1 MQKKMVCE
9 ENGIFCFA
17 KILRG
22 ENIMKHSKKLFAAGL
37 AATMAVNAV
46 CLSNLFSGVAA
57 DTVKYEF
64 ENGTISGTSMGVEED
79 ASASGGQYVF
89 MKDAGE
95 TLSVTVN
102 VEEAGMYDLN
112 ICYKADS
119 NKTQKLKVNGVSQSD
134 VTFPATSSFTEI
146 KATSV
151 QLAAGENTI
160 EMESFWGWTQF
171 DYMTVTTKTFTE
183 LKSSNALCDPKATKE
198 AQSLMTYLSSVYG
211 KGMISGQQEFY
222 GVSRDDEFNFIEDLS
237 GELPAI
243 RGFDFGETCPLYAWD
258 AGTADRMIDW
268 VNNKGGIA
276 TASWHINVPKTMAD
290 YTVGSTVAWD
300 QTTYSEKTDFVT
312 ANVMVEGTKEYEFFL
327 LAVDNLATQLKKA
340 QDANVPILFRP
351 FHEAEGNGGA
361 DGSGSWFWWS
371 KEGADVYV
379 ELYQYLYKLLT
390 EEYDLHNLIWE
401 FNSYTYS
408 DESKYFYPGDNYVD
422 LVGYDKYNAK
432 NWNTGAVAPN
442 ESAISGIFYDLVDM
456 YDNNKMIAMM
466 ENDTVPSLENIQTEH
481 AYWLYFMPWYG
492 EHLMDSNY
500 NNPDTLKELYQS
512 EWVITLD
519 ELPDD
524 LYTNTTPGETTT
536 TLPGQTTTTTTKR
549 TTTTTTT
556 TQVEDAIMATVKKS
570 GTDYKISFDRE
581 RGDKV
586 YLVLDADKSVTYA
599 NGCAGISVT
608 VDGTDYWA
616 SYQWEIT
623 KSGEVMV
630 DLSGTPFE
638 VSYNNGADKVKDEA
652 LIAKV
657 VAEVQKQKEALVQ
670 VWWANNDDGSSVDTT
685 NVVLTAAYIL
695 DNGGS
700 ETTTTTEDTTTTT
713 EETTTTVTTVDTVE
727 TTTPETT
734 TTEDTTET
742 TTTTNGGDVV
752 SYGDVN
758 LDGKVDLT
766 DAITMNKYMAGVIA
780 ELTPVQFA
788 NANCDISDGTD
799 NVDEHDAVAL
809 TNFVI
814 MIEKSLPVNNPST
827 N

>member
-1 MQKKMVCE
+1 
-9 ENGIFCFA
+9 
-17 KILRG
+17 
-22 ENIMKHSKKLFAAGL
+22 MKHSKKLFAAGL

-57 DTVKYEF
+57 DAVKYEF

-89 MKDAGE
+89 MKNAGE

-243 RGFDFGETCPLYAWD
+243 RGFDFGDTCPLYAWED
-258 AGTADRMIDW
+258 GATDRMIDW

-276 TASWHINVPKTMAD
+276 TASWHINVPKTMAN
-290 YTVGSTVAWD
+290 YTVGSTMAWD

-312 ANVMVEGTKEYEFFL
+312 ANVMVEGTKEHEFFL
-327 LAVDNLATQLKKA
+327 IAVDNLATQLKKA

-556 TQVEDAIMATVKKS
+556 TQVENAIMATIKKD
-570 GTDYKISFDRE
+570 GENFKISFSTAM
-581 RGDKV
+581 GDKV
-586 YLVLDADKSVTYA
+586 YLVLDVDESVTKA
-599 NGCAGISVT
+599 NGCLGISVT
-608 VDGTDYWA
+608 VDGTDYWV
-616 SYQWEIT
+616 SYKWEIT
-623 KSGEVMV
+623 KSDEVIV
-630 DLSGTPFE
+630 DLSGEPFN
-638 VSYNNGADKVKDEA
+638 VVLGGSNEA
-652 LIAKV
+652 VTDQDVIAKV
-657 VAEVQKQKEALVQ
+657 VEAAQEQKNAEVQM
-670 VWWANNDDGSSVDTT
+670 WWASDSTGTIDTT
-685 NVVLTAAYIL
+685 NVALTAAYIP

-758 LDGKVDLT
+758 LDGKVDLI

-780 ELTPVQFA
+780 ELTPAQFA

-799 NVDEHDAVAL
+799 TVNEDDATAL

>member
-1 MQKKMVCE
+1 
-9 ENGIFCFA
+9 
-17 KILRG
+17 
-22 ENIMKHSKKLFAAGL
+22 MKHSKKLFAAGL
-37 AATMAVNAV
+37 AAAMAVNAV
-46 CLSNLFSGVAA
+46 CLSSFFSGSAA
-57 DTVKYEF
+57 DAVKYEF
-64 ENGTISGTSMGVEED
+64 EDGELTVVAASDAISVVED
-79 ASASGGQYVF
+79 AGASGGKCVS
-89 MKDAGE
+89 MKSAGDK
-95 TLSVTVN
+95 LAVTVN
-102 VEEAGMYDLN
+102 VETAGMYDLN

-134 VTFPATSSFTEI
+134 VTFPGTDTFTEI

-243 RGFDFGETCPLYAWD
+243 RGFDFGDTCPLYAWD
-258 AGTADRMIDW
+258 DGATDRMIDW

-276 TASWHINVPKTMAD
+276 TASWHINVPTTMAN

-390 EEYDLHNLIWE
+390 EEYGLHNLIWE

-432 NWNTGAVAPN
+432 NWNTGEIAPN
-442 ESAISGIFYDLVDM
+442 ESAISGIFYDLVNM

-492 EHLMDSNY
+492 EHLMDTNY
-500 NNPDTLKELYQS
+500 NNPDTLKEIYQS

-524 LYTNTTPGETTT
+524 LYTNTTPGQTTT

-556 TQVEDAIMATVKKS
+556 TQVKDAIMATVKKS

-581 RGDKV
+581 MGDKV
-586 YLVLDADKSVTYA
+586 YLVLEADKSVTYA
-599 NGCAGISVT
+599 NGCLGVSVT

-638 VSYNNGADKVKDEA
+638 VSYNAGSDKVKDEA

-657 VAEVQKQKEALVQ
+657 VAEVQKQKEALAQ
-670 VWWANNDDGSSVDTT
+670 VWWANDGDGGSVDTT
-685 NVVLTAAYIL
+685 KVTLAAAYIP

-700 ETTTTTEDTTTTT
+700 ETTTTVTTADTT
-713 EETTTTVTTVDTVE
+713 ET

-734 TTEDTTET
+734 TTEDTAET
-742 TTTTNGGDVV
+742 TTTTNGGDT
-752 SYGDVN
+752 SSCGDLN
-758 LDGKVDLT
+758 LDGRVDLT
-766 DAITMNKYMAGVIA
+766 DAIVMNKYLATIRD
-780 ELTPVQFA
+780 LSDVQFA
-788 NANCDISDGTD
+788 NANCDISDGTST
-799 NVDEHDAVAL
+799 VDDKDAKAL
-809 TNFVI
+809 IDFVI
-814 MIEKSLPVNNPST
+814 MLEESLPVNHSAAN
-827 N
+827 